1 MPPLLLNLPYPFQWS
16 KISATNSATPT
27 YGGMAVDW
35 EKKTEIEKMRQKI
48 DQIDE
53 AFLKLL
59 KRRVEVARKIGELK
73 GKRAI
78 LDPKREQEVIERITE
93 KCSDLAPEG
102 VRAIMQEIISL
113 CRAVQERPKVACLGP
128 EGSFSQQAAY
138 ACLGKSIDL
147 EYLEDIESI
156 FQAVDRKSS
165 PFGIVPVENSIEG
178 VVYSTLDAFPT
189 TSQDVSISIEIMLP
203 INHVLASK
211 SRNIS
216 QVKEVHSHPQAL
228 AQCKVWLSMNLPKCP
243 RKTTTSTSAA
253 AMEAAKDERLAAICT
268 PLAAELNKL
277 NILARN
283 IQDHSHN
290 TTRFWLIS
298 KDESSKNTLEGKNKA
313 SILFTVAHRPGSLFR
328 SLEPL
333 RDAGLNMMFIQSRP
347 LTSNPFE
354 YLFFVD
360 IELDPQGDKAL
371 EALKEME
378 KRCFSFRVLGIYP
391 SFKSR

>member
-1 MPPLLLNLPYPFQWS
+1 MALN
-16 KISATNSATPT
+16 
-27 YGGMAVDW
+27 W
-35 EKKTEIEKMRQKI
+35 ERKREIEKMRQKI
-48 DQIDE
+48 DQIDQ
-53 AFLKLL
+53 AFLQLL
-59 KRRVEVARKIGELK
+59 KQRVEVAQKIGELK
-73 GKRAI
+73 DKKAV

-93 KCSDLAPEG
+93 QSGDLDPEG
-102 VRAIMQEIISL
+102 IKSIMKEIISL

-156 FQAVDRKSS
+156 FQTVDRKSS

-178 VVYSTLDAFPT
+178 VVYGTLDAFAS
-189 TSQDVSISIEIMLP
+189 TSQDVSISMEIMLP

-211 SRNIS
+211 SKSIS
-216 QVKEVHSHPQAL
+216 QVTEVRSHPQAL

-253 AMEAAKDERLAAICT
+253 AMEAAKDENLAAVCT
-268 PLAAELNKL
+268 PLAAELNNL
-277 NILARN
+277 NILAKN

-298 KDESSKNTLEGKNKA
+298 KGKSSKNTLEGRNKA
-313 SILFTVAHRPGSLFR
+313 SILFTVAHKPGSLFCA
-328 SLEPL
+328 LEPL

-360 IELDPQGDKAL
+360 IQLPPQDEKAL

-378 KRCFSFRVLGIYP
+378 KRCFSFRILGIYP